1 MRKLLGGRY
10 TSPRPGPA
18 PSNSKRLLSAGSLTG
33 FVYVRWTLVRMP
45 RLSHSLLQSR
55 LAKGMRSYS
64 AHPQQQLSLSL
75 GANEQIPFELN
86 DLVHLAAR

>member
-1 MRKLLGGRY
+1 
-10 TSPRPGPA
+10 
-18 PSNSKRLLSAGSLTG
+18 
-33 FVYVRWTLVRMP
+33 MP